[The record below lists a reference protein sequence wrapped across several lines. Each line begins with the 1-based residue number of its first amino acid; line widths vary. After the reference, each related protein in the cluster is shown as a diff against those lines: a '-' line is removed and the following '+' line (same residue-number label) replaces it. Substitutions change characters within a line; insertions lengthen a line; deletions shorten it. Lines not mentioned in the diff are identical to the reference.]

1 MALTMTP
8 NDLEKAFCLEKAIC
22 GEKRVASVRPVVI
35 DLDQYD
41 RFPASLG
48 CKEVAEVPQSGS
60 SLARLQRTSKAA
72 DATMGYR

>member
-1 MALTMTP
+1 M
-8 NDLEKAFCLEKAIC
+8 
-22 GEKRVASVRPVVI
+22 RPVVI